1 MKTNDIVTISDVCAD
16 LLLFGDDIMPE
27 FGQKEKL
34 GSRYYLTM
42 GGSCGI
48 FACQA
53 AKLGLKTAVVGT
65 LADDVIGRMLLEKYR
80 ECGVMTEHLQFADS
94 YTAMSVAHCRGA
106 DRAILTLPGC
116 MDSIAAEDIPPALLT
131 QTRHLHIASFYIL
144 KKMWPGWRSVISAV
158 KASGGTV
165 SLDTNY
171 DPEERW
177 DIPELMDILPMV
189 DIFFPNETE
198 LCRIS

>member
-1 MKTNDIVTISDVCAD
+1 MKHCCMLMPERKAFTMKTNDIVTISDVCAD

-80 ECGVMTEHLQFADS
+80 ESGVITEHLRFADS
-94 YTAMSVAHCRGA
+94 YTAMSVAHCRVRTA
-106 DRAILTLPGC
+106 RSLRCRA
-116 MDSIAAEDIPPALLT
+116 
-131 QTRHLHIASFYIL
+131 
-144 KKMWPGWRSVISAV
+144 V
-158 KASGGTV
+158 
-165 SLDTNY
+165 
-171 DPEERW
+171 
-177 DIPELMDILPMV
+177 
-189 DIFFPNETE
+189 
-198 LCRIS
+198 

>member
-1 MKTNDIVTISDVCAD
+1 MKTNDIVTISDACAD

-94 YTAMSVAHCRGA
+94 YDLAGLYCR
-106 DRAILTLPGC
+106 L
-116 MDSIAAEDIPPALLT
+116 
-131 QTRHLHIASFYIL
+131 
-144 KKMWPGWRSVISAV
+144 
-158 KASGGTV
+158 
-165 SLDTNY
+165 
-171 DPEERW
+171 
-177 DIPELMDILPMV
+177 
-189 DIFFPNETE
+189 
-198 LCRIS
+198 